1 MYDISNKASAVKEL
15 QRYLLELSQIIPELP
30 SHPIDGVY
38 SESTQ
43 KDVLIFQSHAGLPET
58 GIVDYATWCAVVKEY
73 KAAILNKKCSSGLS
87 FPMTLPLS
95 VGSRGSS
102 VTLLQSVIC
111 DLCDVYRNVPAPNV
125 TGEYGNTTAYAVG
138 ILQRRYGLP
147 ETGTLDPLT
156 WGRIL
161 ADYSSSQRL
170 SETLNA

>member
-1 MYDISNKASAVKEL
+1 MYDISNKANAIREL
-15 QRYLLELSQIIPELP
+15 QRYLLELSQSIPELP
-30 SHPIDGVY
+30 SHPVDGVY
-38 SESTQ
+38 SDATQ
-43 KDVLIFQSHAGLPET
+43 NDVLLFQSHAGLPET
-58 GIVDYATWCAVVKEY
+58 GNVDFATWCAIVKEY
-73 KAAILNKKCSSGLS
+73 KTSILQKNASKLP

-102 VTLLQSVIC
+102 VTLLQSVIY
-111 DLCDVYRNVPAPNV
+111 DLCDVYNNVPAPNV
-125 TGEYGNTTAYAVG
+125 TGEYGTSPAYAVG

-161 ADYSSSQRL
+161 ADYSSSVRL